1 MYKTE
6 ILKGIKDTKLRSEK
20 LSELIN
26 NQTKIGWDFESAIHA
41 HKYDVIVI
49 FKENPSYK
57 LNQDINKG
65 IKKVTSKFNK
75 VVDAINSKE

>member
-6 ILKGIKDTKLRSEK
+6 ILKGIKDTKLRAEK
-20 LSELIN
+20 LTELIN
-26 NQTKIGWDFESAIHA
+26 NQAKIGWDFEGAIHA

>member
-6 ILKGIKDTKLRSEK
+6 IIKGVKDTKLRSEK
-20 LSELIN
+20 LAELIN
-26 NQTKIGWDFESAIHA
+26 DQAKNGWDFESAIHA
-41 HKYDVIVI
+41 HKYDVIAI

>member
-6 ILKGIKDTKLRSEK
+6 ILKGIKDTKLRAEK

-26 NQTKIGWDFESAIHA
+26 NQTKIGWDFENAIHA

-75 VVDAINSKE
+75 VVDAINKKE

>member
-6 ILKGIKDTKLRSEK
+6 IIKGVKDTKLRSEK
-20 LSELIN
+20 LAVLIN
-26 NQTKIGWDFESAIHA
+26 DQAKNGWDFESAIHA
-41 HKYDVIVI
+41 HKYDVIAI

>member
-6 ILKGIKDTKLRSEK
+6 ILKGIKDTKLRAEK

-26 NQTKIGWDFESAIHA
+26 NQTKIGWDCEGAIHA